1 MVTMNV
7 EDELTVEVI
16 AAIRGGDVDELRAL
30 LQECPWLANA
40 WIDDTEPTGTAR
52 SLLHVLTDWPGHC
65 PRGAETVAAL
75 VEAGAFVDV
84 RFRGAHSGTPLHW
97 AASCDDVAVI
107 DALLDAG
114 ADIDV
119 SGAILGGG
127 SPLADACGFKQWNA
141 AHRLVERG
149 ARTSLFDAATL
160 GSAERVRSRC
170 EASPAVGADEV
181 TAAFWGACHGGRR
194 ECARYLLSRGA
205 DLNWVPPWEQAT
217 ALDAAVREQADDLVE
232 WLREQGARSAADL
245 PGRGRPGAGPSGP

>member
-16 AAIRGGDVDELRAL
+16 AAIRGGDVDELRAML
-30 LQECPWLANA
+30 EECPWLANA

-84 RFRGAHSGTPLHW
+84 AFRGAHTETPLHW
-97 AASCDDVAVI
+97 AASCDDVAVV

-114 ADIDV
+114 ADIEAP
-119 SGAILGGG
+119 GAILGGG

-141 AHRLVERG
+141 ARRLVERG
-149 ARTSLFDAATL
+149 ARTSLFDAAIL
-160 GSAERVRSRC
+160 GSAERVRGWC
-170 EASPAVGADEV
+170 EADPAPGADEV

-194 ECARYLLSRGA
+194 ECAEYLLARGA
-205 DLNWVPPWEQAT
+205 DLNWVPPWEQLAP
-217 ALDAAVREQADDLVE
+217 LDAAVRDGDEDLVA
-232 WLREQGARSAADL
+232 WLRGRGARRVVD
-245 PGRGRPGAGPSGP
+245 GA